1 MKLLV
6 KVENININ
14 QILDY
19 INNNFIRLVDMKFNV
34 GTSVVQSEKIDVTS
48 TIIYTLV
55 FESSRETNEV
65 SATTEG
71 SDALKKLFGFLTEI
85 GGIRHK
91 INVMDY
97 CWLK

>member
-19 INNNFIRLVDMKFNV
+19 INNNYIRLVDMKFNI
-34 GTSVVQSEKIDVTS
+34 GTSVVQSEKLDMSS

-55 FESSRETNEV
+55 FESSREEP
-65 SATTEG
+65 
-71 SDALKKLFGFLTEI
+71 LKKLFTFLTEI

>member
-19 INNNFIRLVDMKFNV
+19 INNNFIQLIDMKFNV
-34 GTSVVQSEKIDVTS
+34 STCVIQSEKIDITS

-55 FESSRETNEV
+55 FESSKEE
-65 SATTEG
+65 S
-71 SDALKKLFGFLTEI
+71 LKKLFEE
-85 GGIRHK
+85 

>member
-34 GTSVVQSEKIDVTS
+34 ATSVIQSEKIDITS

-55 FESSRETNEV
+55 FESSREEP
-65 SATTEG
+65 
-71 SDALKKLFGFLTEI
+71 LKKLFEEI

>member
-19 INNNFIRLVDMKFNV
+19 INNNFIQLIDMKFNV
-34 GTSVVQSEKIDVTS
+34 STCVIQSEKIDITS

-55 FESSRETNEV
+55 FESSKEE
-65 SATTEG
+65 S
-71 SDALKKLFGFLTEI
+71 LKKLFEE
-85 GGIRHK
+85 

-97 CWLK
+97 CWFK

>member
-55 FESSRETNEV
+55 FESSREEP
-65 SATTEG
+65 
-71 SDALKKLFGFLTEI
+71 LKKLFGFLTEI

>member
-34 GTSVVQSEKIDVTS
+34 STCVIQSEKLDMSS

-55 FESSRETNEV
+55 FESSREEP
-65 SATTEG
+65 
-71 SDALKKLFGFLTEI
+71 LKKLFTFLTEI

>member
-1 MKLLV
+1 
-6 KVENININ
+6 
-14 QILDY
+14 
-19 INNNFIRLVDMKFNV
+19 MKFNV

-55 FESSRETNEV
+55 FESSREEP
-65 SATTEG
+65 
-71 SDALKKLFGFLTEI
+71 LKKLFGFLTEI

-97 CWLK
+97 CWFKWLFYFEFIKKQNVL

>member
-34 GTSVVQSEKIDVTS
+34 STCVIQSENVDITS

-55 FESSRETNEV
+55 FESSKEE
-65 SATTEG
+65 S
-71 SDALKKLFGFLTEI
+71 LKKLFEE
-85 GGIRHK
+85 

>member
-34 GTSVVQSEKIDVTS
+34 GTSVIQSEKIDITS

-55 FESSRETNEV
+55 FESSKEE
-65 SATTEG
+65 S
-71 SDALKKLFGFLTEI
+71 LKKLFEE
-85 GGIRHK
+85 

-97 CWLK
+97 CWFK

>member
-34 GTSVVQSEKIDVTS
+34 STCVIQSEKIDITS

-55 FESSRETNEV
+55 FESSREE
-65 SATTEG
+65 S
-71 SDALKKLFGFLTEI
+71 LKKLFEE
-85 GGIRHK
+85 

>member
-19 INNNFIRLVDMKFNV
+19 INNNFIQLIDMKFNV
-34 GTSVVQSEKIDVTS
+34 STCVIQSEKIDVTS

-55 FESSRETNEV
+55 FESSRE
-65 SATTEG
+65 
-71 SDALKKLFGFLTEI
+71 DALKKLFGFLTEI

>member
-55 FESSRETNEV
+55 FESSREE
-65 SATTEG
+65 S
-71 SDALKKLFGFLTEI
+71 LKKLFEE
-85 GGIRHK
+85 

>member
-34 GTSVVQSEKIDVTS
+34 GTSVVQSEKIDVSS

-55 FESSRETNEV
+55 FESSREEP
-65 SATTEG
+65 
-71 SDALKKLFGFLTEI
+71 LKKLFAFITEI

>member
-55 FESSRETNEV
+55 FESSRE
-65 SATTEG
+65 
-71 SDALKKLFGFLTEI
+71 DALKKLFGFLTEI

>member
-1 MKLLV
+1 MKLLI

-19 INNNFIRLVDMKFNV
+19 INNNFIRLVDIKFNV
-34 GTSVVQSEKIDVTS
+34 GTSVVQSEKLDMSS

-55 FESSRETNEV
+55 FESSREEP
-65 SATTEG
+65 
-71 SDALKKLFGFLTEI
+71 LKKLFTFLTEI

>member
-34 GTSVVQSEKIDVTS
+34 GTSVVQSEKTDVSS

-55 FESSRETNEV
+55 FESSREKP
-65 SATTEG
+65 
-71 SDALKKLFGFLTEI
+71 LKKLFGFLTEI

>member
-1 MKLLV
+1 MMKLLV

-34 GTSVVQSEKIDVTS
+34 STCVIQSEKIDISS

-55 FESSRETNEV
+55 FESSKEE
-65 SATTEG
+65 S
-71 SDALKKLFGFLTEI
+71 LKKLFEE
-85 GGIRHK
+85 

-97 CWLK
+97 CWFK

>member
-55 FESSRETNEV
+55 FESCRE
-65 SATTEG
+65 
-71 SDALKKLFGFLTEI
+71 DALKKLFGFLTEI

-97 CWLK
+97 YTYKNQSFDVCN

>member
-34 GTSVVQSEKIDVTS
+34 GTSVVQSEKIDITS

-55 FESSRETNEV
+55 FESSREEP
-65 SATTEG
+65 
-71 SDALKKLFGFLTEI
+71 LKKLFTFLTEI

>member
-1 MKLLV
+1 MMKLLV

-19 INNNFIRLVDMKFNV
+19 INNNYIRLVDMKFNI
-34 GTSVVQSEKIDVTS
+34 GTSVVQSEKLDMSS

-55 FESSRETNEV
+55 FESSREEP
-65 SATTEG
+65 
-71 SDALKKLFGFLTEI
+71 LKKLFTFLTEI

>member
-34 GTSVVQSEKIDVTS
+34 GTSVVQSEKIDVSS

-55 FESSRETNEV
+55 FESSREE
-65 SATTEG
+65 S
-71 SDALKKLFGFLTEI
+71 LKKLFEE
-85 GGIRHK
+85 

>member
-34 GTSVVQSEKIDVTS
+34 GTSVVQSEKIDVSS

-55 FESSRETNEV
+55 FESSREEP
-65 SATTEG
+65 
-71 SDALKKLFGFLTEI
+71 LKKLFEEI
-85 GGIRHK
+85 GDIRPK

>member
-1 MKLLV
+1 MMKLLV

-19 INNNFIRLVDMKFNV
+19 INNNFIRLIDMKFNLS
-34 GTSVVQSEKIDVTS
+34 TSVIQSEKIDVTS

-55 FESSRETNEV
+55 FASCREEP
-65 SATTEG
+65 
-71 SDALKKLFGFLTEI
+71 LKKLFGFLTEI

-97 CWLK
+97 CWFK

>member
-34 GTSVVQSEKIDVTS
+34 GTSVVQSEKIDVSS

-55 FESSRETNEV
+55 FESSRE
-65 SATTEG
+65 
-71 SDALKKLFGFLTEI
+71 DALKKLFGFLTEI

>member
-55 FESSRETNEV
+55 FESSREEP
-65 SATTEG
+65 
-71 SDALKKLFGFLTEI
+71 LKKLFTFLTEI

>member
-34 GTSVVQSEKIDVTS
+34 GTSVIQSEKIDVTS

-55 FESSRETNEV
+55 FESCREEP
-65 SATTEG
+65 
-71 SDALKKLFGFLTEI
+71 LKKLFGFLTEI